1 MKEVGLTW
9 KSVST
14 CSATFPVQGKKSLN
28 LSVCVGTM
36 PSVEMFTLGLAM
48 AREGACMKVILYGT
62 ALPFLADQVK
72 SMWSTSAGITCSRGW
87 LA

>member
-1 MKEVGLTW
+1 MLTW
-9 KSVST
+9 NSVST
-14 CSATFPVQGKKSLN
+14 CSATLPVQGKKSLN

-72 SMWSTSAGITCSRGW
+72 SIWSTSAGITCSIEQ
-87 LA
+87 LVLSVK